1 MWAAEN
7 GSMEIM
13 KLLIERGADVNAE
26 AKVITHLHTDR
37 QGVAIGQYNFS
48 SRTTNGH
55 QLS

>member
-1 MWAAEN
+1 MWAAEK

-26 AKVITHLHTDR
+26 AKVITHSHTDR